1 MSRAAINISWNAFIV
16 PCDTFHN
23 NFLEIF
29 LKASNFYSNICSI
42 LCRTDSFFRELVLS
56 RIRNE
61 MNLKIINET
70 CWKIAINKF
79 CIRKTSFQWFMLRNG
94 RQNIKKKCFPSSKF
108 IISAPAL
115 LSRGKEKRTLNNE
128 FLRNPNLFCHP
139 SFFPIFTSSIT
150 YRTTISP
157 QHFNCEYFWWQ
168 KFMRDRKMRNKI
180 GLR

>member
-1 MSRAAINISWNAFIV
+1 MIFLRLNIFLNISNQARASKSFQIKPSSVIIVIEMSRAAINISWNAFIV

-94 RQNIKKKCFPSSKF
+94 RQNIKKNVFQVRNSLFQHPRCF
-108 IISAPAL
+108 
-115 LSRGKEKRTLNNE
+115 REGKRKELWIM
-128 FLRNPNLFCHP
+128 
-139 SFFPIFTSSIT
+139 SF
-150 YRTTISP
+150 
-157 QHFNCEYFWWQ
+157 
-168 KFMRDRKMRNKI
+168 
-180 GLR
+180 